1 MILYCSKVNQLEKK
15 NDILKQELSD
25 KDLELDKLQ
34 EQLKE
39 SKACE
44 AKDDAVKYYKDQI
57 QVAEKDRDEK
67 VA

>member
-39 SKACE
+39 SKVCE
-44 AKDDAVKYYKDQI
+44 AKDDAVKFY
-57 QVAEKDRDEK
+57 
-67 VA
+67 